1 MNDLVVS
8 IVSYNAADAL
18 ERCLRH
24 VEASDF
30 PGSIEVVVVDN
41 GSTDGAPDVA
51 KGFAGVRVLEP
62 GSNLFYSGGNNLAWE
77 ATESRYFLILNS
89 DCYVDPDALA
99 TAVAYL
105 DEHPAVGAVTLRMA
119 FESGEEQAICARFQD
134 RWYSLLWYTALGG
147 ALPGLRARAKGRVF
161 YEGWDR
167 TSTRPVEVAPDS
179 FLMVRRSAFPDGLYD
194 EAMALYFT
202 EDDLCKRLAA
212 ADWRL
217 DYVAGARVVH
227 PERTST
233 NREPPERIRA
243 IFFKDLQA
251 YYAKFEPAWYAG
263 LLVGLIRLS
272 EQVRRV
278 RHGR

>member
-179 FLMVRRSAFPDGLYD
+179 FLMVRRSALSAWLLPTGVLTTWPAPGSSTRSGPRPTGSRPNASGPSSSRTCRRTTRSSNPPGMPASWSGSSACPSRSAVCGTAVEHRD
-194 EAMALYFT
+194 AHAL
-202 EDDLCKRLAA
+202 LLAA
-212 ADWRL
+212 
-217 DYVAGARVVH
+217 
-227 PERTST
+227 
-233 NREPPERIRA
+233 
-243 IFFKDLQA
+243 
-251 YYAKFEPAWYAG
+251 
-263 LLVGLIRLS
+263 
-272 EQVRRV
+272 RR
-278 RHGR
+278 R